1 MAKRTCGARHLLL
14 PLLALAVPFCSAA
27 CSGSKET
34 APPEGAGIG
43 SMAGAASG
51 DAEAAAGGVGT
62 GVGYVIGDPTDE
74 AKAKEMTA
82 RGTPV
87 EVAPLGGTR
96 WELVSLNT
104 MRTVGPYTSKVLE
117 FRPDAHVITTT
128 TRPDG
133 KVVLFDESYRVVGNT
148 LIVNKPG
155 YLVNARYRFE
165 GDRLVVVVNA
175 RYSSDGGQLLLRD
188 PGFSAVL
195 RRMS

>member
-1 MAKRTCGARHLLL
+1 MAKRTSQARRLLL
-14 PLLALAVPFCSAA
+14 WLALTAPLCSAA

-34 APPEGAGIG
+34 AAPEGSGIG
-43 SMAGAASG
+43 SMAGAASSDTEG
-51 DAEAAAGGVGT
+51 AAGGLGS
-62 GVGYVIGDPTDE
+62 GVGYVIGDLTDE

-87 EVAPLGGTR
+87 EVVPLGATR

-104 MRTVGPYTSKVLE
+104 MRTVGPYVSKVLE
-117 FRPDAHVITTT
+117 FRPDAHVLTTT
-128 TRPDG
+128 TRADG
-133 KVVLFDESYRVVGNT
+133 TVVVFDESYRVVGNT

-165 GDRLVVVVNA
+165 GDRLIVVVNA
-175 RYSSDGGQLLLRD
+175 RYSSEGGQLMLRD

-195 RRMS
+195 RRML

>member
-1 MAKRTCGARHLLL
+1 MAKRTPGARHLVL
-14 PLLALAVPFCSAA
+14 PLLALAVSLCSGA

-34 APPEGAGIG
+34 APPEGSGIG
-43 SMAGAASG
+43 GMAGAASSNG
-51 DAEAAAGGVGT
+51 AGGVGS

-82 RGTPV
+82 KGTPV

-104 MRTVGPYTSKVLE
+104 MRTVGPYTKKVLE

-133 KVVLFDESYRVVGNT
+133 KVVVFDEAYRVVGNT

-165 GDRLVVVVNA
+165 GDRLIVVVNA
-175 RYSSDGGQLLLRD
+175 RYSSEGGQLMLRD

-195 RRMS
+195 QRML